1 MTILRFGP
9 LLAVAAP
16 LAWLRGRLRGIL
28 RRPKSRRS
36 IARSFPAWTAR
47 RPRPQVS
54 PAARNPCAPHRRW
67 TLPLRPPQAP
77 RRPGVISLPPAASL
91 RPQPRLREATRRP
104 RSNSPTPALKAR
116 RPRLARRRRSRRPR
130 RRPLGNRP
138 RRLPRR
144 RSLRLTPPCRAP
156 RSPQAVI
163 LYKKGDAAGLM
174 ALASAATDA
183 DERSALE
190 WTSLRADAHPSFD
203 SLATFLEAHPSWP
216 SRGVDSRAAGSRTGG
231 ASAGAGGRSP
241 HFSPSEPPQSSAG
254 KIAAAR
260 AAQAMGRA

>member
-1 MTILRFGP
+1 MAPARLVSRPLNLRGLRAGGHIAPTRRWRKGFSAERHGLHLGHQDGAILSREDWTHEN
-9 LLAVAAP
+9 LAIHPASGGSRQP

-36 IARSFPAWTAR
+36 IARSFPAWTAP

-54 PAARNPCAPHRRW
+54 LAARNPCAPHRRW
-67 TLPLRPPQAP
+67 TLPLRPPQAL
-77 RRPGVISLPPAASL
+77 RRPGVIFLPPAASL

-144 RSLRLTPPCRAP
+144 RSLRLTPPCR
-156 RSPQAVI
+156 RREV
-163 LYKKGDAAGLM
+163 
-174 ALASAATDA
+174 
-183 DERSALE
+183 
-190 WTSLRADAHPSFD
+190 LRP
-203 SLATFLEAHPSWP
+203 
-216 SRGVDSRAAGSRTGG
+216 
-231 ASAGAGGRSP
+231 
-241 HFSPSEPPQSSAG
+241 
-254 KIAAAR
+254 
-260 AAQAMGRA
+260 